1 MSQHQA
7 VLKHGAL
14 SPSGPFTVA
23 SFTLSFPTQLACD
36 KRMSDKEDD
45 LMTARQ
51 ELKVVEAKNLEEM
64 AKLNEEKMRAE
75 DKLNQF
81 KKDRDDIVD
90 QLGALIKKKDQK
102 IKELE
107 ERVK

>member
-1 MSQHQA
+1 
-7 VLKHGAL
+7 
-14 SPSGPFTVA
+14 
-23 SFTLSFPTQLACD
+23 
-36 KRMSDKEDD
+36 MSDKEDD
-45 LMTARQ
+45 LVSARQ
-51 ELKVVEAKNLEEM
+51 ELKVMEAKNLEEM

-90 QLGALIKKKDQK
+90 QLGALIKKRDNK

-107 ERVK
+107 ERLK

>member
-1 MSQHQA
+1 
-7 VLKHGAL
+7 
-14 SPSGPFTVA
+14 
-23 SFTLSFPTQLACD
+23 
-36 KRMSDKEDD
+36 MSDKEDD